1 MKITLAAA
9 LVLMTVSSIAHADAT
24 TRVVSVVTDAYAGT
38 EYLDVNRD
46 ASGAMTS
53 MVYSPIGASP
63 FTLSTQQLL
72 SGPQLIKQLN
82 GHNITY
88 LSLDSDFN
96 ENTGGHAELRFLSN
110 GITGAYLNFRI
121 LIQLEGNTITLR
133 SDPNSSDP
141 NSDHNAYTSV
151 FNHLFMA
158 KKTLLGQDIG
168 ISQVEPSEQASP

>member
-1 MKITLAAA
+1 M
-9 LVLMTVSSIAHADAT
+9 AHADTT
-24 TRVVSVVTDAYAGT
+24 TRVVSVDTDAYSGT

-46 ASGAMTS
+46 ATGVMTS
-53 MVYSPIGASP
+53 MVYSPINATP
-63 FTLSTQQLL
+63 FTLTTQQLL
-72 SGPQLIKQLN
+72 SGPQLIKTLN

-96 ENTGGHAELRFLSN
+96 ENTGGHAELKFLSN
-110 GITGAYLNFRI
+110 GITGSYLNFRI

-133 SDPNSSDP
+133 SDPNPSDPSSDK
-141 NSDHNAYTSV
+141 NSYTSV

-168 ISQVEPSEQASP
+168 IQQVEPSEQASP